1 MCANANTLLPRGF
14 MDKTEENRSTQVI
27 DIYMTIQ
34 EKITFINQ
42 VLGAKHPFPKSEL
55 RYSTPF
61 QLLVATMLA
70 AQATDK
76 KVNVVTAELFKL
88 YPDAKSISRMELDT
102 LKEIIRSINYYNN
115 KAKNI
120 LAVSKTLFESYNGKV
135 PDTREELESLP
146 GVGRKTAN
154 IVLSNAFGQPVMA
167 VDTHVHRV
175 SNRIGLVKTDKPR
188 DTEDAL
194 IAVIP
199 TELVINFHH
208 YLVLHG
214 RYTCKARR
222 PLCPECPIVPAC
234 DYPDK
239 TA

>member
-1 MCANANTLLPRGF
+1 MKIPERIVL
-14 MDKTEENRSTQVI
+14 I
-27 DIYMTIQ
+27 DQ
-34 EKITFINQ
+34 E
-42 VLGAKHPFPKSEL
+42 LGSRYPSPKSEL
-55 RYSTPF
+55 HYTTPF

-76 KVNVVTAELFKL
+76 RVNVVTAELFKRC
-88 YPDAKSISRMELDT
+88 PDAESMSRMELDA

-120 LAVSKTLFESYNGKV
+120 LAASSMLVKSYDGEV
-135 PDTREELESLP
+135 PRTREELESLP

-154 IVLSNAFGQPVMA
+154 IILSNAFGQPVMA

-175 SNRIGLVKTDKPR
+175 SNRIGLAKTGSPR

-194 IAVIP
+194 LAIIP
-199 TELVINFHH
+199 EEMVINFHH

-214 RYTCKARR
+214 RYTCKARK
-222 PLCPECPIVPAC
+222 PLCSDCPIVPAC
-234 DYPDK
+234 DYPEK
-239 TA
+239 SA

>member
-1 MCANANTLLPRGF
+1 MKTQEQIALINRTLG
-14 MDKTEENRSTQVI
+14 DKYPS
-27 DIYMTIQ
+27 
-34 EKITFINQ
+34 
-42 VLGAKHPFPKSEL
+42 PKSEL
-55 RYSTPF
+55 HYSTPF

-76 KVNVVTAELFKL
+76 KVNVITSELFKIS
-88 YPDAKSISRMELDT
+88 PDAESMSRMELDR
-102 LKEIIRSINYYNN
+102 LKTIVRSINYFNT

-120 LAVSKTLFESYNGKV
+120 LAASKILVESHNGEV
-135 PDTREELESLP
+135 PGTREELENLP

-154 IVLSNAFGQPVMA
+154 IVLSNAFGQPVMP

-194 IAVIP
+194 VAILP
-199 TELVINFHH
+199 EELVINFHH

-214 RYTCKARR
+214 RYICKARK
-222 PLCPECPIVPAC
+222 PLCPECPIREAC
-234 DYPDK
+234 NYPEK
-239 TA
+239 TS

>member
-1 MCANANTLLPRGF
+1 MKIP
-14 MDKTEENRSTQVI
+14 
-27 DIYMTIQ
+27 
-34 EKITFINQ
+34 EKI
-42 VLGAKHPFPKSEL
+42 VLIDQELGSRYPSPKSEL
-55 RYSTPF
+55 HYTTPF

-76 KVNVVTAELFKL
+76 RVNVVTAELFKRC
-88 YPDAKSISRMELDT
+88 PDAESMSGMELDA

-120 LAVSKTLFESYNGKV
+120 LAASSMLVKSYDGEV
-135 PDTREELESLP
+135 PRTREELESLP

-154 IVLSNAFGQPVMA
+154 IILSNAFGQPVMA

-175 SNRIGLVKTDKPR
+175 SNRIGLAKTGSPR

-194 IAVIP
+194 LAIIP
-199 TELVINFHH
+199 EEMVINFHH

-214 RYTCKARR
+214 RYTCKARK
-222 PLCPECPIVPAC
+222 PLCSDCPIVPAC
-234 DYPDK
+234 DYPEK
-239 TA
+239 SA